1 MAHLREDERFLPKND
16 DGVKLA
22 DFTATSAGGTQI
34 FVHFGDQVVHRSAL
48 GQVWAQENMGVGGL
62 DITIQEGYRGA
73 ISGDGLSERGGD
85 GGFAGA
91 AFATGNSDNHLD

>member
-1 MAHLREDERFLPKND
+1 MTHLWEDERFLPKND

-22 DFTATSAGGTQI
+22 DFTTSPAGSTQTL
-34 FVHFGDQVVHRSAL
+34 VHFRDQVMHRSAL
-48 GQVWAQENMGVGGL
+48 GQVWAQENMGVWGL

-73 ISGDGLSERGGD
+73 ISGDGLGERGGD